1 MPSAYDFTF
10 LERDWVGPLKI
21 TGNIGSGKST
31 GARVR
36 ACYLARTVPDATQV
50 TLLLGNPAEKAA
62 FREQFY
68 TDCPH
73 GSGVAIQSFDTWVQA
88 LLHELGVDMTVLA
101 PGPQR
106 DALWEQAYQMAS
118 PDIGLPLE
126 FYVTEFDQVITPSYI
141 RSAAEYATVQR
152 TGRGERLTR
161 SLRRRI
167 WPVFVEYFRLLEDA
181 QMYDITALPRRLLP
195 ELSRI
200 KNRPLHLVVD
210 DVQLFTKNQLALLRA
225 AVPHGPNDLSLFHEE
240 DPAATRSTVVYR
252 EVGIEVRGRSFQ
264 LEVFKR

>member
-10 LERDWVGPLKI
+10 LERDWAGPLKI
-21 TGNIGSGKST
+21 TGDYGSGKST

-36 ACYLARTVPDATQV
+36 ACYLAQTVPDATQV
-50 TLLLGNPAEKAA
+50 TLLVGKPEQKPL
-62 FREQFY
+62 FREQFHA
-68 TDCPH
+68 DCPH
-73 GSGVAIQSFDTWVQA
+73 GRNVAIQSFDTWVQA
-88 LLHELGVDMTVLA
+88 LLNELGVDMSVLA
-101 PGPQR
+101 PGPER
-106 DALWEQAYQMAS
+106 DALWEQAYTMAS

-126 FYVTEFDQVITPSYI
+126 FYITEFDQVITPHYI

-167 WPVFVEYFRLLEDA
+167 WPVFVEYFRLLEEA
-181 QMYDITALPRRLLP
+181 RTYDITALPRRLLP

-200 KNRPLHLVVD
+200 TNRPLHLVVD
-210 DVQLFTKNQLALLRA
+210 DAQMFTTNQLALLRA

-240 DPAATRSTVVYR
+240 DPASTRSTVVYR

-264 LEVFKR
+264 LAVFKR